1 MVTTK
6 IAMRSRILIVEDD
19 VPLGKFLGRELD
31 RRNLEVEI
39 RTDGRVAWEYLQETK
54 PDLLILDLNLPGID
68 GMDLLKRIRA
78 EQPGLAILVLTARNR
93 TEDLVR
99 GLEEGADDFLIK
111 PFSLKEL
118 IARVQRLLARRGH
131 SAKHEPVA
139 STPDELVLNREG
151 YSVVRGDRR
160 IELTPREFEILEFLL
175 VHSGKIVTR
184 KQLMEEVWQAP
195 NDTSSNVVDVYMKYL
210 RDKLDGSGDRKLIRT
225 VRGVGYVLEVEQ
237 NAA

>member
-1 MVTTK
+1 ML
-6 IAMRSRILIVEDD
+6 SRILIVEDD
-19 VPLGKFLGRELD
+19 VPLGKFLGRELG

-39 RTDGRVAWEYLQETK
+39 RTDGKVAWEYLQEAK

-68 GMDLLKRIRA
+68 GMDLLRRIRA
-78 EQPGLAILVLTARNR
+78 EQPGLAVLVLTARNR

-118 IARVQRLLARRGH
+118 IARVQRLLQRRGH
-131 SAKHEPVA
+131 SPKAEPVG
-139 STPDELVLNREG
+139 TPDELVLNRDG

-225 VRGVGYVLEVEQ
+225 VRGVGYVLEVEH
-237 NAA
+237 AAA